1 MLYASIERVF
11 DDIDGIEITS
21 FEVSNSYQ
29 ALRTEKDNEY
39 KLFVKQVWPVLSRMI
54 LQTNDVI
61 QLKGEERLQIL
72 STIQSIEDQIQ
83 TLQSTENEESQ
94 AEQLKSL
101 QEELHTY
108 QEMDTTLMNECENQ
122 KVILK
127 NGEDH
132 YLSSIEV

>member
-1 MLYASIERVF
+1 M
-11 DDIDGIEITS
+11 
-21 FEVSNSYQ
+21 
-29 ALRTEKDNEY
+29 KD
-39 KLFVKQVWPVLSRMI
+39 
-54 LQTNDVI
+54 
-61 QLKGEERLQIL
+61 EERLQIL

-132 YLSSIEV
+132 YLSSIEVWPLILLVSFVDHQEEWREIHFHLEWMQAESLEGDF